1 MARLIKRK
9 LTKKIRIKRISKKMR
24 TRMRG
29 TRMRGTRMRGTR
41 MRGTKKVTKRK
52 YKGGGKWLNQHN
64 PGVLENT
71 LCPICYA
78 EFKDTPEQ
86 AIYQTQCGHIFHNDC
101 ILAVC
106 NLMQWNCPIC
116 RRPLSEG
123 DCTDVYAFK
132 EKVIG
137 DNFND
142 PEIQKLYDAT
152 F

>member
-1 MARLIKRK
+1 MARVKKYNKQK
-9 LTKKIRIKRISKKMR
+9 LTKKMRIKRKSKKMR
-24 TRMRG
+24 I
-29 TRMRGTRMRGTR
+29 
-41 MRGTKKVTKRK
+41 TKKVTKRK
-52 YKGGGKWLNQHN
+52 YKGGGKWLNQHD
-64 PGVLENT
+64 PAVLDNT

-86 AIYQTQCGHIFHNDC
+86 AIYQTRCNHIFHNDC

-106 NLMQWNCPIC
+106 NLMQWYCPIC

-132 EKVIG
+132 EKVL
-137 DNFND
+137 DENTFNNE
-142 PEIQKLYDAT
+142 PEIQKIYTTT